1 MKNRT
6 NNYDMTHHE
15 QDPLADHL
23 KVFDLVD
30 PMPLDPA
37 FYGRLKERMQGR
49 FEHRERSALRQAGL
63 ATAILALLLVVN
75 LRWLSRAT
83 SVPGS
88 TEATGI
94 SGFASFY
101 GQSISPDL

>member
-1 MKNRT
+1 
-6 NNYDMTHHE
+6 MTHHE

-23 KVFDLVD
+23 KVLDLVD
-30 PMPLDPA
+30 PLPLDPA
-37 FYGRLKERMQGR
+37 FYDRLKDRMQR
-49 FEHRERSALRQAGL
+49 RVEYRERNAVRQAGL

-75 LRWLSRAT
+75 LRWLSRTPSAE
-83 SVPGS
+83 GS
-88 TEATGI
+88 SEATGI

>member
-23 KVFDLVD
+23 KVLDLVD

-37 FYGRLKERMQGR
+37 FYGRLRERMHRQSVK
-49 FEHRERSALRQAGL
+49 RERNALRQAGL